1 MTKIE
6 VKDEFEADRIAREV
20 MLKTLWARHF
30 GLRGDLCPIHKQ
42 LPNKKDKC
50 MVIGCEFS

>member
-20 MLKTLWARHF
+20 MLKTLWVRHF
-30 GLRGDLCPIHKQ
+30 GLRGDLCPIHEQ
-42 LPNKKDKC
+42 LPNRKDKC